1 MADIED
7 DVAGVKKPKLKIK
20 LKQPNKAKP
29 HVKLKRMDL
38 PQPKPKAVKE
48 PEKPKL
54 KRVAPIKS
62 KKAKEAEKAA
72 KAKPEAAPKE
82 TKAKTAKD
90 TKPKRTA
97 KDTKPL
103 RSAKD
108 TKPVKTAKAA
118 AAKTAKPKLTKA
130 APKKPKSASTAA
142 APEEKNAIEKKV
154 RIATRQG
161 RLKKRADSS
170 LRWYLSKLREAG
182 GSHDERNVATA
193 VSSRQKM
200 YIGGMYQYVY
210 DAKTKETLPYWDA
223 FPLIVCIN
231 VYADGWLGLNL
242 HYLPPILRAKLLD
255 KLMEYSKTI
264 RTGGNGRRTYMHLSY
279 KMLTRLSQVPFFQHC
294 IKRYLASHVQSKIM
308 RVNSS
313 FWEEVA
319 FLPTQQFKKAPDST
333 VWKDA
338 RRYK

>member
-7 DVAGVKKPKLKIK
+7 EVTGVKKPKLKIK

-38 PQPKPKAVKE
+38 PQPKPKAVQE

-103 RSAKD
+103 RTAKD

-118 AAKTAKPKLTKA
+118 AAKTTKPKLTKT
-130 APKKPKSASTAA
+130 APKQPKSASTAT

-154 RIATRQG
+154 RVATRQG

-170 LRWYLSKLREAG
+170 LRWYLSKLRDAG

-210 DAKTKETLPYWDA
+210 DAKTKEKLPYWDA

-255 KLMEYSKTI
+255 KLMEYSK
-264 RTGGNGRRTYMHLSY
+264 
-279 KMLTRLSQVPFFQHC
+279 
-294 IKRYLASHVQSKIM
+294 SKIM

>member
-7 DVAGVKKPKLKIK
+7 EVTGVKKPKLKIK

-62 KKAKEAEKAA
+62 KKVKEAEKA
-72 KAKPEAAPKE
+72 
-82 TKAKTAKD
+82 AKD

-103 RSAKD
+103 RTAKD

-118 AAKTAKPKLTKA
+118 AAKTAKPKLTKT
-130 APKKPKSASTAA
+130 APKQPKSAVTQ

-170 LRWYLSKLREAG
+170 LRWYLGKLRDAG

-210 DAKTKETLPYWDA
+210 DAKTKEKLPYWDA

-264 RTGGNGRRTYMHLSY
+264 RTGGNGKRTYMHLSY
-279 KMLTRLSQVPFFQHC
+279 KMLSRLSQVPFFQHC

>member
-7 DVAGVKKPKLKIK
+7 EVAGVKKPKLKIK

-103 RSAKD
+103 RTAKD
-108 TKPVKTAKAA
+108 TKPVKTAK
-118 AAKTAKPKLTKA
+118 PKLTKT
-130 APKKPKSASTAA
+130 APKQPKSASTAT

-170 LRWYLSKLREAG
+170 LRWYLGKLRDAG

-210 DAKTKETLPYWDA
+210 DAKTKEKLPYWDA
-223 FPLIVCIN
+223 FPLIICIN

-255 KLMEYSKTI
+255 KLMEFSKTI
-264 RTGGNGRRTYMHLSY
+264 RTGGNGKRTYMHLSY

>member
-29 HVKLKRMDL
+29 HVKLKRVDL

-72 KAKPEAAPKE
+72 K
-82 TKAKTAKD
+82 D

-103 RSAKD
+103 RTAKD

-118 AAKTAKPKLTKA
+118 AAKTAKPKLTKT
-130 APKKPKSASTAA
+130 APKQPKSASNA

-154 RIATRQG
+154 RVATRQG

-170 LRWYLSKLREAG
+170 LRWYLSKLRDAG

-210 DAKTKETLPYWDA
+210 DAKTKEKLPYWDA

-264 RTGGNGRRTYMHLSY
+264 RTGGNGKRTYMHLSY